1 MIDRY
6 VKEVLKVEQIIRKKM
21 VWRGL
26 VNSTSQSI
34 PFFGYAAAL
43 CYGGFLVANGEIHFK
58 NIIKYDLINH
68 NIREEILKKDKHF

>member
-6 VKEVLKVEQIIRKKM
+6 VKEVFKVEQIIRKKM

-58 NIIKYDLINH
+58 NIIKYDLI
-68 NIREEILKKDKHF
+68 IS

>member
-6 VKEVLKVEQIIRKKM
+6 VKEVFKVEQIIRKKM

-68 NIREEILKKDKHF
+68 NIREEI

>member
-58 NIIKYDLINH
+58 NIIKYDLI
-68 NIREEILKKDKHF
+68 IS